1 MNLDEVGVTMS
12 KPDQEKR
19 VGNRIPKYLSCEEK
33 KRIVAAKSIFAFIAF
48 NNTLDKIFIIFCKG
62 LRSLF

>member
-19 VGNRIPKYLSCEEK
+19 VGNRISKYLSCDK
-33 KRIVAAKSIFAFIAF
+33 KRIVAAKSLFAFIAF
-48 NNTLDKIFIIFCKG
+48 NNTLDKIFIIF
-62 LRSLF
+62 

>member
-19 VGNRIPKYLSCEEK
+19 VGNRISKYLSCEK
-33 KRIVAAKSIFAFIAF
+33 KELLLPRAYSH
-48 NNTLDKIFIIFCKG
+48 L
-62 LRSLF
+62 

>member
-19 VGNRIPKYLSCEEK
+19 VGNRISKYLSCEK
-33 KRIVAAKSIFAFIAF
+33 KKELLLPRAY
-48 NNTLDKIFIIFCKG
+48 LH
-62 LRSLF
+62 L

>member
-1 MNLDEVGVTMS
+1 MNLDEIGVTMS

-33 KRIVAAKSIFAFIAF
+33 KEFVLPRAYSH
-48 NNTLDKIFIIFCKG
+48 L
-62 LRSLF
+62 

>member
-33 KRIVAAKSIFAFIAF
+33 KNLCCQEPIRIYSF
-48 NNTLDKIFIIFCKG
+48 
-62 LRSLF
+62 